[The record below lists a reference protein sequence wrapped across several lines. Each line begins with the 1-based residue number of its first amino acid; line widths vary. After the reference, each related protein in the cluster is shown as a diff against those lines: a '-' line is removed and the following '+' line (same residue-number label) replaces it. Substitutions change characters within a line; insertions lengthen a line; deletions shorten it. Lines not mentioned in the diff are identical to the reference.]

1 MLNTMGLI
9 KKKFSLPGKIAY
21 SVLAG
26 VFGAILI
33 VLFLSTFLHIFSV
46 LKFIPWVI
54 ALNTAITGYSL
65 LDKTR
70 DLLKYK
76 QISAIISGIL
86 NVLITYSIL
95 ILISVNLLGENLFGS
110 RDLMVFLIIGIVCSE
125 LGAILAVKYFKLK
138 K

>member
-1 MLNTMGLI
+1 MINTMGLT
-9 KKKFSLPGKIAY
+9 KNNFSLPGKIAY
-21 SVLAG
+21 SVLSG

-33 VLFLSTFLHIFSV
+33 IMFLSTFLHIFSV

-70 DLLKYK
+70 NQLKHK
-76 QISAIISGIL
+76 QLSSISAGIL
-86 NVLITYSIL
+86 NVIITYLIL
-95 ILISVNLLGENLFGS
+95 GLISVCLFDENLIGYRNLLLY
-110 RDLMVFLIIGIVCSE
+110 LIIGIVCSE
-125 LGAILAVKYFKLK
+125 LGAILAIKYFKLK